1 MPQELNTSI
10 QVLNDTIYT
19 YFAYNFGNT
28 ETIPDES
35 LINKY
40 KDHTVKKLKKALANL
55 KSSNSDPT
63 EIKYVSRTLRDKL
76 RNNNN
81 NTQTESSHDDTF
93 NHDRYLQRNFW
104 GYVKNVLG
112 RKQTLFPSFT
122 VLECF
127 NYFKKSLAAI
137 HPEKLFPIPNWI
149 PKLCRPQIQFDLDP
163 PTYQQITTVIRK
175 MKTSGSPCPLDQLS
189 IICFKRCPY
198 LRTYLTELIRSVWVS
213 GTIPVEWKRACT
225 ILIHKK
231 GEANDPSNFRPIT
244 LESIPLKVF
253 TSCLRNSI
261 YSFLAANNYIEHNIQ
276 KGFTPNISGTLEHTA
291 QMANIINKA
300 RIKQRSLVITLL
312 DLKNAFGEVH
322 HNLIQSILE
331 FLEYHHVPHHI
342 KNVIA
347 SLYTDFKTSVITSK
361 FRTPFITVGRG
372 VLQGDCLSP
381 LLFNMCFNT
390 FIQHIKADKYRQV
403 GFTLNFFNPIHWFQF
418 ADDAAVITGQD
429 FENQHLLNR
438 FSIWCQ
444 WANMI
449 IRVDKCKTF
458 GIKKVITKSTQYLPK
473 LFINNSIIPTVEIGE
488 SFKYL
493 GRFFDFNMTD
503 KDHKFELI
511 SLIDELMSDIDLK
524 PLHPKNKLLLYNR
537 YVLSKI
543 SWHFTVA
550 SLSKTWVTES
560 IDSVINKYIRKWLE
574 IPING
579 TLSNIY
585 LTRDKFGFNILPAS
599 IKFIQC
605 QTVLR
610 NVLKS
615 SPNDSIKELW
625 KSTNSHTNIQYDVYN
640 STKQVLKE
648 FQSGQEDKLKNHLIC
663 QGSFFAH
670 ASKFSL
676 SRFNAIWSAAQSN
689 LPKNIFNFT
698 IRYINNSL
706 PTRKNLSRWGLAS
719 NIECSFCLYPETLLH
734 VVAGCQSYLERF
746 TWRHNSILNFLTKT
760 LQSTNVAQLY
770 ADLPGFKCPSIITG
784 DTFRPDLLLLTPN
797 KSLYVV
803 ELTVGF
809 ETNLHNNVDRKNAK
823 YLCLIKD
830 LRQSRKF
837 TSVNFVNLSVSS
849 LGVFDKECYSL
860 LQMLNGIGLDKKHQE
875 YCLKKITSLAIRTT
889 YYIFCRRNKEW
900 TNPDLL
906 NF

>member
-1 MPQELNTSI
+1 
-10 QVLNDTIYT
+10 
-19 YFAYNFGNT
+19 
-28 ETIPDES
+28 
-35 LINKY
+35 
-40 KDHTVKKLKKALANL
+40 
-55 KSSNSDPT
+55 
-63 EIKYVSRTLRDKL
+63 
-76 RNNNN
+76 
-81 NTQTESSHDDTF
+81 
-93 NHDRYLQRNFW
+93 
-104 GYVKNVLG
+104 
-112 RKQTLFPSFT
+112 
-122 VLECF
+122 
-127 NYFKKSLAAI
+127 
-137 HPEKLFPIPNWI
+137 
-149 PKLCRPQIQFDLDP
+149 
-163 PTYQQITTVIRK
+163 
-175 MKTSGSPCPLDQLS
+175 
-189 IICFKRCPY
+189 
-198 LRTYLTELIRSVWVS
+198 
-213 GTIPVEWKRACT
+213 
-225 ILIHKK
+225 
-231 GEANDPSNFRPIT
+231 
-244 LESIPLKVF
+244 
-253 TSCLRNSI
+253 
-261 YSFLAANNYIEHNIQ
+261 
-276 KGFTPNISGTLEHTA
+276 
-291 QMANIINKA
+291 
-300 RIKQRSLVITLL
+300 
-312 DLKNAFGEVH
+312 
-322 HNLIQSILE
+322 
-331 FLEYHHVPHHI
+331 
-342 KNVIA
+342 
-347 SLYTDFKTSVITSK
+347 
-361 FRTPFITVGRG
+361 
-372 VLQGDCLSP
+372 
-381 LLFNMCFNT
+381 
-390 FIQHIKADKYRQV
+390 
-403 GFTLNFFNPIHWFQF
+403 
-418 ADDAAVITGQD
+418 
-429 FENQHLLNR
+429 
-438 FSIWCQ
+438 
-444 WANMI
+444 MI

-458 GIKKVITKSTQYLPK
+458 GIKKVITKSAQYQPK

-503 KDHKFELI
+503 KDHKSELI

-560 IDSVINKYIRKWLE
+560 IDSVINKYIRKLLQ

-648 FQSGQEDKLKNHLIC
+648 FQSGQEDKLENHLIC
-663 QGSFFAH
+663 QSSFFAH

-676 SRFNAIWSAAQSN
+676 SRLNAIWSAAQSN
-689 LPKNIFNFT
+689 LPKDIFNFT

-746 TWRHNSILNFLTKT
+746 TWRHNSILNFLAKT

-809 ETNLHNNVDRKNAK
+809 ETNLHNNLDRKNTK

-837 TSVNFVNLSVSS
+837 TSVNLVNLSVSS

-860 LQMLNGIGLDKKHQE
+860 LQMLNDIGLDKKHQE